1 MKKLT
6 LLLFSC
12 FPLMVFAQLHKGLII
27 DKSGAPIDGVTI
39 SLRRADSTIA
49 VQISK
54 NGFFSFQQPLKGA
67 YILLANA
74 VGYQNFSKTLNLPAD
89 SITIAI
95 TSDDKTLEQVTVSA
109 SKPVI
114 VRKIDRVIFNVEN
127 SIVASGAT
135 VWDALGK
142 APGVQTRFDGG
153 ITANNK
159 GVVIYMDD
167 KPIRLSGEDLA
178 AYLRSLPSDNI
189 AKIEIIANP
198 TARYDA
204 QGGAVINIISKK
216 PKGDGFNVVLSGAY
230 TQSTYGSY
238 NSSMVFNYR
247 KDKLN
252 VYGSYGYSRR
262 KKDHTESEYIIY
274 NTLGSYSDWRNE
286 KSGLRSGNANS
297 YKIGADYNLTDKQVL
312 GILVNGYNGTNSR
325 PNNILTTIVNNHAV
339 QPDSILHT
347 QNLSNGKASQYSFN
361 LNYKIKL
368 DTNGR
373 NINVDLDY
381 VPYQNKN
388 SQQVDTYGTL
398 GNGSL
403 LRDNY
408 HIFTPSNQNIDI
420 YSGKLDYTDKF
431 WKKWTFESG
440 LKYSSIRTRNSFD
453 FYNNP
458 ASGPELM
465 SSRSDRF
472 EYAENISA
480 IYASLT
486 GEVGKW
492 SFEGGLR
499 GEYARTNGKS
509 IVLNSNNK
517 NNYFKLFPT
526 LFVVYKFHKDHEVN
540 LTYNSRISRPEYW
553 RLNPFKSYTSPYTYL
568 EGNPA
573 LQPAFIYNGE
583 LGYTY
588 KQQYNIS
595 LYLRRTVDYF
605 SNISVQD
612 NASKL
617 FYDTQRN
624 LDLSQE
630 MGISASFPIKPASWW
645 EINNYAQGS
654 YRKEKSGYLQARYD
668 YHVWGIYLSSNHAFT
683 INKAQGLKAEI
694 SAWYSSPTIQGI
706 YKLAKLYDVS
716 AGVSKSL
723 LKGKGTLRLAV
734 NDLFYGNAYRIDVN
748 YENQLNG
755 FYEKNDTRSATL
767 SFSYRLG
774 GNPAAARKRTSASE
788 EEKKRTQ

>member
-6 LLLFSC
+6 ILLFFC
-12 FPLMVFAQLHKGLII
+12 FPLLASAQLRKGLVK
-27 DKSGAPIDGVTI
+27 DKNGEPIDRVTI
-39 SLRRADSTIA
+39 ILHQADSTLATRIA
-49 VQISK
+49 K
-54 NGFFSFQQPLKGA
+54 NGLFSFQQPLKGS
-67 YILLANA
+67 YVLILKA
-74 VGYQNFSKTLNLPAD
+74 VGYQDMSKALNLPMD
-89 SITIAI
+89 SINLVMNN
-95 TSDDKTLEQVTVSA
+95 DDKTLDQVTVSA
-109 SKPVI
+109 SKTVI
-114 VRKIDRVIFNVEN
+114 IRKIDRVIFNVEN
-127 SIVASGAT
+127 SIVASGTT

-189 AKIEIIANP
+189 AKIEIMANP

-216 PKGDGFNVVLSGAY
+216 PKGDGFNLVLSGGY
-230 TQSTYGSY
+230 TQSNYSSY
-238 NSSMVFNYR
+238 NPSMVFNYR

-262 KKDHTESEYIIY
+262 KKDHTEREYVIFDSPE
-274 NTLGSYSDWRNE
+274 NYSDWRND
-286 KSGLRSGNANS
+286 KLGIRKGHSNS
-297 YKIGADYNLTDKQVL
+297 YKIGADYNFNSKQVI
-312 GILVNGYNGTNSR
+312 GILVNGYNSVNSR
-325 PNNILTTIVNNHAV
+325 PNNTLTTIVNNHSPV
-339 QPDSILHT
+339 PDSILHT
-347 QNLSNGKASQYSFN
+347 QNVSNGKARQYSFN
-361 LNYKIKL
+361 INYKIKL

-373 NINVDLDY
+373 NINVDMDY

-388 SQQVDTYGTL
+388 SQQVDTYGIN
-398 GNGSL
+398 GNGSPL
-403 LRDNY
+403 PDQY
-408 HIFTPSNQNIDI
+408 HIFTPSDQHINI
-420 YSGKLDYTDKF
+420 YSGKIDYTDKF
-431 WKKWTFESG
+431 WKNWTFESG

-458 ASGPELM
+458 ATGPELV

-480 IYASLT
+480 IYASIS
-486 GEVGKW
+486 GDAGKW
-492 SFEGGLR
+492 SIKGGLR
-499 GEYARTNGKS
+499 GEYTRIIGKS
-509 IVLNSNNK
+509 MVLNTNNQ
-517 NNYFKLFPT
+517 NHYFKLFPT
-526 LFVVYKFHKDHEVN
+526 LFLVYKMNKDNELN
-540 LTYNSRISRPEYW
+540 FTYNSRISRPEYW

-583 LGYTY
+583 VGYTY

-595 LYLRRTVDYF
+595 FYLRRMVDYF
-605 SNISVQD
+605 SNITVQD
-612 NASKL
+612 NTTKL

-630 MGISASFPIKPASWW
+630 MGFSASFPIKPASWW
-645 EINNYAQGS
+645 EINNYAQGT
-654 YRKEKSGYLQARYD
+654 YRQEKSWYLQTSYD
-668 YHVWGIYLSSNHAFT
+668 YHVWGIYLSSSHAFT
-683 INKAQGLKAEI
+683 LNKTQGLKAEI

-706 YKLAKLYDVS
+706 YKLARLYDVS
-716 AGVSKSL
+716 AGMSKGL
-723 LKGKGTLRLAV
+723 FKGKGTLRLAV
-734 NDLFYGNAYRIDVN
+734 SDIFYGNAYRIDVD

-755 FYEKNDTRSATL
+755 FYEQNDTRSATL
-767 SFSYRLG
+767 SFSYRIG

>member
-6 LLLFSC
+6 LLLFFC
-12 FPLMVFAQLHKGLII
+12 LPLMVSAQLHKGLVT
-27 DKSGAPIDGVTI
+27 DKNGATVDGVTI
-39 SLRRADSTIA
+39 SLRHADSTLA

-54 NGFFSFQQPLKGA
+54 NGLFSFQQPLKGD
-67 YILLANA
+67 YVLMLKA
-74 VGYQNFSKTLNLPAD
+74 VGYKEMSKTLNLPID
-89 SITIAI
+89 SIII
-95 TSDDKTLEQVTVSA
+95 VMVSDDKTLDQVTVSA

-127 SIVASGAT
+127 SIVATGTT

-142 APGVQTRFDGG
+142 APGVQTKFDGG

-216 PKGDGFNVVLSGAY
+216 PKGDGYNVILSGGY
-230 TQSTYGSY
+230 TQSTYSSY
-238 NSSMVFNYR
+238 NPSTVFNYR
-247 KDKLN
+247 KNKLN

-262 KKDHTESEYIIY
+262 KKDHTESEYVIFDTPENY
-274 NTLGSYSDWRNE
+274 ADWRNE
-286 KSGLRSGNANS
+286 KSGIRLGNANS
-297 YKIGADYNLTDKQVL
+297 YKLGADYNLTDQEVI
-312 GILVNGYNGTNSR
+312 GILINGYNGANSR
-325 PNNILTTIVNNHAV
+325 PNSTLTTIVNNHSAR
-339 QPDSILHT
+339 PDSILNT
-347 QNLSNGKASQYSFN
+347 QNVSNGKANQYSFN

-398 GNGSL
+398 ANGNL
-403 LRDNY
+403 LPDNY

-453 FYNNP
+453 FYNNR
-458 ASGPELM
+458 ATGPELKPN
-465 SSRSDRF
+465 RSDRF
-472 EYAENISA
+472 EYAENVSA
-480 IYASLT
+480 VYASIS
-486 GEVGKW
+486 GDVGKW
-492 SFEGGLR
+492 SFEVGLR
-499 GEYARTNGKS
+499 GEYTRTNGQS
-509 IVLNSNNK
+509 MVLNTNNQ

-526 LFVVYKFHKDHEVN
+526 LFVAYKMNKDNEIN
-540 LTYNSRISRPEYW
+540 LTYNSRINRPEYW

-595 LYLRRTVDYF
+595 FYLRRVVDYF
-605 SNISVQD
+605 SNITVQ
-612 NASKL
+612 NNISKL

-630 MGISASFPIKPASWW
+630 IGFSASFPIKAAKWW

-654 YRKEKSGYLQARYD
+654 YRQEKSGYLQARYD

-683 INKAQGLKAEI
+683 LNKAQGLKAEI

-706 YKLAKLYDVS
+706 YKLARLYDVS
-716 AGVSKSL
+716 AGMSKSL

-734 NDLFYGNAYRIDVN
+734 SDIFYGNAYRIDVD
-748 YENQLNG
+748 YENQRNG
-755 FYEKNDTRSATL
+755 FYEKSDTRSTTL

-774 GNPAAARKRTSASE
+774 GNPTAARKRTSASE

>member
-6 LLLFSC
+6 LILLFC
-12 FPLMVFAQLHKGLII
+12 FPLITLAQLRKGLVT
-27 DKSGAPIDGVTI
+27 DKTGEPIDGATI
-39 SLRRADSTIA
+39 GLRRGDSTLAI
-49 VQISK
+49 QISK
-54 NGFFSFQQPLKGA
+54 NGLFSFQQPFKGS
-67 YILLANA
+67 YILKVNA
-74 VGYQNFSKTLNLPAD
+74 VGYQNTVQALNLPMD
-89 SITIAI
+89 SVVIVMIG
-95 TSDDKTLEQVTVSA
+95 DDRTLEQVTVSA
-109 SKPVI
+109 SKPLI

-153 ITANNK
+153 VTANNK

-216 PKGDGFNVVLSGAY
+216 PKGDGFNVVLSGGH
-230 TQSTYGSY
+230 TQSTYSSY
-238 NSSMVFNYR
+238 NPSMVFNYR

-262 KKDHTESEYIIY
+262 KKDHTESEYVIFDSPE
-274 NTLGSYSDWRNE
+274 NYSDWRND
-286 KSGLRSGNANS
+286 KSGIRSGNANS
-297 YKIGADYNLTDKQVL
+297 YKIGTDYNLTDKQVI
-312 GILVNGYNGTNSR
+312 GILVNGYNGSNSR
-325 PNNILTTIVNNHAV
+325 PNSTLTTIVNNHSAL
-339 QPDSILHT
+339 PDSILHT
-347 QNLSNGKASQYSFN
+347 QNVSNGKAYQYSFN

-398 GNGSL
+398 ANGNL
-403 LRDNY
+403 LPDNY
-408 HIFTPSNQNIDI
+408 HIFTPSDQNIDI
-420 YSGKLDYTDKF
+420 YSGKLDYSDKL

-440 LKYSSIRTRNSFD
+440 VKYSSIRTRNSFD

-458 ASGPELM
+458 ATGPELVPN
-465 SSRSDRF
+465 RSDRF

-480 IYASLT
+480 IYASIS
-486 GEVGKW
+486 GDAGNW

-499 GEYARTNGKS
+499 GEYTRTNGKS
-509 IVLNSNNK
+509 LVLNTNNQ

-526 LFVVYKFHKDHEVN
+526 LFVAYKMNKDNEIKLV
-540 LTYNSRISRPEYW
+540 YNSRINRPEYW

-595 LYLRRTVDYF
+595 FYIRRVVDYF

-612 NASKL
+612 NTSKL

-630 MGISASFPIKPASWW
+630 MGFSASFPIKPATWW

-654 YRKEKSGYLQARYD
+654 YRQEKSGYLQARYD
-668 YHVWGIYLSSNHAFT
+668 YHVWGIYLSTNHAFT
-683 INKAQGLKAEI
+683 LNKTQGLKAEI

-706 YKLAKLYDVS
+706 YKLAQLYDVS

-723 LKGKGTLRLAV
+723 FKGKGTLRLAV
-734 NDLFYGNAYRIDVN
+734 NDMFYGNAYRIDVD
-748 YENQLNG
+748 YENQHNG

>member
-6 LLLFSC
+6 LLLFLSL
-12 FPLMVFAQLHKGLII
+12 PLMVFAQLRNGLVT
-27 DKSGAPIDGVTI
+27 DKNGHPIDGVTI
-39 SLRRADSTIA
+39 SLRHADSTIA
-49 VQISK
+49 VQLSK
-54 NGFFSFQQPLKGA
+54 TGLFSFPQPLQGNYVIALKA
-67 YILLANA
+67 I
-74 VGYQNFSKTLNLPAD
+74 GYKNLMKRLILPAD
-89 SITIAI
+89 SVIIIMTG
-95 TSDDKTLEQVTVSA
+95 DEKTLDQVTVSA

-127 SIVASGAT
+127 SIVASGTT
-135 VWDALGK
+135 VWDALAK
-142 APGVQTRFDGG
+142 APGVQTKFDGG

-216 PKGDGFNVVLSGAY
+216 PKGDGYNVTLSGGY
-230 TQSTYGSY
+230 TQATYSSY
-238 NSSMVFNYR
+238 NPSMVFNYR
-247 KDKLN
+247 QDKWN
-252 VYGSYGYSRR
+252 VYGNYGYSRR
-262 KKDHTESEYIIY
+262 KKDHTESEYVIFDSPGNY
-274 NTLGSYSDWRNE
+274 ADWRNE
-286 KSGLRSGNANS
+286 KSGIRLGNANS
-297 YKIGADYNLTDKQVL
+297 YKIGADYNMTKQQVI
-312 GILVNGYNGTNSR
+312 GILVNGYNGASNR
-325 PNNILTTIVNNHAV
+325 PNSTLTTIFNNHAAL
-339 QPDSILHT
+339 PDSILQT
-347 QNLSNGKASQYSFN
+347 QNVSNGQAGQYSFN
-361 LNYKIKL
+361 LNYKIKI

-388 SQQVDTYGTL
+388 SQQVDTYGIS
-398 GNGSL
+398 GNGSPL
-403 LRDNY
+403 PDQY
-408 HIFTPSNQNIDI
+408 HIFTPSDQNIDI
-420 YSGKLDYTDKF
+420 YSGKIDYTDKF
-431 WKKWTFESG
+431 WKKWTFETG

-458 ASGPELM
+458 ASGRELVNN
-465 SSRSDRF
+465 RSDRF

-480 IYASLT
+480 IYASIT
-486 GEVGKW
+486 GDINKW

-499 GEYARTNGKS
+499 GEYTRTNGKS
-509 IVLNSNNK
+509 IALNTNSQ

-526 LFVVYKFHKDHEVN
+526 LFVAYKVNKNHEIN
-540 LTYNSRISRPEYW
+540 LHYSSRISRPEYW

-568 EGNPA
+568 EGNPS

-595 LYLRRTVDYF
+595 FYLRRVVDYF
-605 SNISVQD
+605 SNITVQD
-612 NASKL
+612 NSSKL

-630 MGISASFPIKPASWW
+630 MGFSASFPVKVFRWW
-645 EINNYAQGS
+645 EINNYGQGS
-654 YRKEKSGYLQARYD
+654 YRQEKSGYLQARYD
-668 YHVWGIYLSSNHAFT
+668 YRVWGIYLSSNHAFT
-683 INKAQGLKAEI
+683 LNKALGLKAEI

-706 YKLAKLYDVS
+706 YKLAELYDVS
-716 AGVSKSL
+716 AGMSKSVF
-723 LKGKGTLRLAV
+723 KNKGTLRLAV
-734 NDLFYGNAYRIDVN
+734 NDIFYSNVYRINVN
-748 YENQLNG
+748 YDNQRNG
-755 FYEKNDTRSATL
+755 FVEKSDTRSATL

-774 GNPAAARKRTSASE
+774 GNPTAARKRTSASE
-788 EEKKRTQ
+788 EEKKRAQ

>member
-1 MKKLT
+1 MKKLI
-6 LLLFSC
+6 LALLFFS
-12 FPLMVFAQLHKGLII
+12 PLITFAQLHKGLVT
-27 DKSGAPIDGVTI
+27 DKTGQPIDGVNI
-39 SLRRADSTIA
+39 SLRHADSTTAIQ
-49 VQISK
+49 VSK
-54 NGFFSFQQPLKGA
+54 NGLFSFQKPLKGR
-67 YILLANA
+67 YILMLKA
-74 VGYQNFSKTLNLPAD
+74 VGYKDMSQPLNLPMD
-89 SITIAI
+89 SVTIVMI
-95 TSDDKTLEQVTVSA
+95 SDDKTLDQITVSA
-109 SKPVI
+109 SKPLI

-153 ITANNK
+153 VTANNK
-159 GVVIYMDD
+159 NVVIYMDD
-167 KPIRLSGEDLA
+167 KPIRLAGEDLA

-216 PKGDGFNVVLSGAY
+216 PKGDGFNIVLSGAY
-230 TQSTYGSY
+230 TQSTYSSY
-238 NSSMVFNYR
+238 SPSMVFNYR

-252 VYGSYGYSRR
+252 IYGSYGYNRR
-262 KKDHTESEYIIY
+262 KKDHNESEYIIY
-274 NTLGSYSDWRNE
+274 DAPGGYSDWRNE
-286 KSGLRSGNANS
+286 KSGIRLGNANS
-297 YKIGADYNLTDKQVL
+297 YKVGADYNLTNKQVI
-312 GILVNGYNGTNSR
+312 GILINGYNGTNSR
-325 PNNILTTIVNNHAV
+325 PNNILTTVINNHAV
-339 QPDSILHT
+339 TPDSILHT
-347 QNLSNGKASQYSFN
+347 QNFSNGKAYQYSFN
-361 LNYKIKL
+361 INYKIKL

-403 LRDNY
+403 LPDTY
-408 HIFTPSNQNIDI
+408 HIFTPSNQNIGI

-440 LKYSSIRTRNSFD
+440 LKYSSIRTHNSFD

-458 ASGPELM
+458 ASGLELIPN
-465 SSRSDRF
+465 RSDRF
-472 EYAENISA
+472 EYAENVSA
-480 IYASLT
+480 IYASLA
-486 GEVGKW
+486 GDLGKW

-499 GEYARTNGKS
+499 GEYTRTNGRS
-509 IVLNSNNK
+509 IVLNTNSQ

-526 LFVVYKFHKDHEVN
+526 LFIVYKLNKDNEIN
-540 LTYNSRISRPEYW
+540 FNYNSRISRPEYW
-553 RLNPFKSYTSPYTYL
+553 RLNPFKSYTSPYAYL

-573 LQPAFIYNGE
+573 LQPAFIYNSE

-595 LYLRRTVDYF
+595 FYLRRTTDYF
-605 SNISVQD
+605 SNITVQD
-612 NASKL
+612 NTTKL

-630 MGISASFPIKPASWW
+630 MGFSVSFPTKPTSWW

-654 YRKEKSGYLQARYD
+654 YRLEKSGYLQARYD

-683 INKAQGLKAEI
+683 LNKAQGLKAEI

-706 YKLAKLYDVS
+706 YHIARLYDIS
-716 AGVSKSL
+716 AGLRKTL
-723 LKGKGTLRLAV
+723 LRGQGTIRLAV
-734 NDLFYGNAYRIDVN
+734 NDIFYGNAYRIDVD
-748 YENQLNG
+748 YQNQKNG
-755 FYEKNDTRSATL
+755 FIEKNDTRNATL

-774 GNPAAARKRTSASE
+774 GNPTAVRKRTSASE

>member
-6 LLLFSC
+6 LLLIFC
-12 FPLMVFAQLHKGLII
+12 FPLITLAQLRKGLVT
-27 DKSGAPIDGVTI
+27 DKTGEPIDGATI
-39 SLRRADSTIA
+39 GLRRGDSTLAI
-49 VQISK
+49 QTSK
-54 NGFFSFQQPLKGA
+54 NGLFSFPQLFKGSYMLKV
-67 YILLANA
+67 NA
-74 VGYQNFSKTLNLPAD
+74 VGYKNTVQALNLPMD
-89 SITIAI
+89 SVVIVMI
-95 TSDDKTLEQVTVSA
+95 SEDRTLEQVTVSA
-109 SKPVI
+109 SKPLI

-153 ITANNK
+153 VTANNK

-216 PKGDGFNVVLSGAY
+216 PKGDGFNVVLSSGY
-230 TQSTYGSY
+230 TQSTYSSY
-238 NSSMVFNYR
+238 NPSTVFNYR

-262 KKDHTESEYIIY
+262 KKDHTESEYIIFDSPGNY
-274 NTLGSYSDWRNE
+274 ADWKND
-286 KSGLRSGNANS
+286 KSGIRSGNANS
-297 YKIGADYNLTDKQVL
+297 YKIGADYNLTDKQVI
-312 GILVNGYNGTNSR
+312 GILVNGYNGVNSR
-325 PNNILTTIVNNHAV
+325 PNNTLTTIVNNHSAV
-339 QPDSILHT
+339 PDSILHT
-347 QNLSNGKASQYSFN
+347 QNVSNGKAYQYSFN
-361 LNYKIKL
+361 VNYKIKL

-398 GNGSL
+398 GNGNL
-403 LRDNY
+403 LPDNY
-408 HIFTPSNQNIDI
+408 HIFTPSDQNIDI
-420 YSGKLDYTDKF
+420 YSGKLDYSDKF

-440 LKYSSIRTRNSFD
+440 VKYSSIRTRNSFD

-458 ASGPELM
+458 ATGPELVPN
-465 SSRSDRF
+465 RSDRF

-480 IYASLT
+480 VYASIS
-486 GEVGKW
+486 GDAGKW

-499 GEYARTNGKS
+499 GEYTRTKGKS
-509 IVLNSNNK
+509 LVLNTNNQ
-517 NNYFKLFPT
+517 NHYFKLFPT
-526 LFVVYKFHKDHEVN
+526 LFVAYKMNKDNEIKLV
-540 LTYNSRISRPEYW
+540 YNSRINRPEYW

-595 LYLRRTVDYF
+595 FYLRRVVNYF

-612 NASKL
+612 NTSKL

-630 MGISASFPIKPASWW
+630 MGFSASFPIKAATWW

-654 YRKEKSGYLQARYD
+654 YRQEKSGYLQARYD
-668 YHVWGIYLSSNHAFT
+668 YHVWGIYLSTNHAFT
-683 INKAQGLKAEI
+683 LNKTQGLKAEI

-706 YKLAKLYDVS
+706 YKLAQLYDVS

-723 LKGKGTLRLAV
+723 FKGKGTLRLAV
-734 NDLFYGNAYRIDVN
+734 NDMFYGNAYRIDVD
-748 YENQLNG
+748 YENQHNG

-767 SFSYRLG
+767 SFSYRSG
-774 GNPAAARKRTSASE
+774 GNPTAARKRTSASE

>member
-1 MKKLT
+1 
-6 LLLFSC
+6 
-12 FPLMVFAQLHKGLII
+12 MVSAQLHKGLVT
-27 DKSGAPIDGVTI
+27 DKNGAPIDGVSI
-39 SLRRADSTIA
+39 GLRHADSTVA

-54 NGFFSFQQPLKGA
+54 IGLFSFQQPLNGYYVLSLK
-67 YILLANA
+67 A
-74 VGYQNFSKTLNLPAD
+74 VGYKDISKPLHLPMD
-89 SITIAI
+89 SIII
-95 TSDDKTLEQVTVSA
+95 VMTSDDRTLDQVTISA

-127 SIVASGAT
+127 SIVASGTT

-142 APGVQTRFDGG
+142 APGVQTKFDGG

-167 KPIRLSGEDLA
+167 KPIRLSGEDLV
-178 AYLRSLPSDNI
+178 AYLRSLPSDHI

-216 PKGDGFNVVLSGAY
+216 TKGDGYNVILSGGY
-230 TQSTYGSY
+230 TQSTYSSY
-238 NSSMVFNYR
+238 NPSMVFNDR

-262 KKDHTESEYIIY
+262 KKDHTESEYVIFDSPGNY
-274 NTLGSYSDWRNE
+274 ADWRNE
-286 KSGLRSGNANS
+286 KVGLRTGNANS
-297 YKIGADYNLTDKQVL
+297 YKVGADYNLTDQQLIGVL
-312 GILVNGYNGTNSR
+312 INGYNGASNR
-325 PNNILTTIVNNHAV
+325 PNNTLTTIMNNHSAR
-339 QPDSILHT
+339 PDSILNT
-347 QNLSNGKASQYSFN
+347 QNVSTGKASQYSFN
-361 LNYKIKL
+361 LNYKVKL
-368 DTNGR
+368 DNNGR

-381 VPYQNKN
+381 VPYQNMN
-388 SQQVDTYGTL
+388 SQQVDTYGFL
-398 GNGSL
+398 GNGNPL
-403 LRDNY
+403 PNQY

-420 YSGKLDYTDKF
+420 YSWKLDYTDKF
-431 WKKWTFESG
+431 WKKWTFEAG
-440 LKYSSIRTRNSFD
+440 LKYSSIVTRNRFD

-458 ASGPELM
+458 STGPQLVN
-465 SSRSDRF
+465 SRSDRF
-472 EYAENISA
+472 EYTENISA
-480 IYASLT
+480 IYASIT
-486 GEVGKW
+486 GDVGKW

-499 GEYARTNGKS
+499 GEYTRTNGKS
-509 IVLNSNNK
+509 IALDTNNK

-526 LFVVYKFHKDHEVN
+526 LFVVYKVDKDNEVN
-540 LTYNSRISRPEYW
+540 LNYNSRISRPEYW

-588 KQQYNIS
+588 KQQYNVS
-595 LYLRRTVDYF
+595 FYLRRVVDYF
-605 SNISVQD
+605 SNITVQD
-612 NASKL
+612 NISKL

-630 MGISASFPIKPASWW
+630 IGFSASFPIKAAKWW

-654 YRKEKSGYLQARYD
+654 YRQEKSGYLQARYN

-683 INKAQGLKAEI
+683 LNKAQGLKAEI

-716 AGVSKSL
+716 AGMSKSI
-723 LKGKGTLRLAV
+723 LKSKGTLRLAV
-734 NDLFYGNAYRIDVN
+734 NDIFYSNTYRIDVN
-748 YENQLNG
+748 YENQRNG
-755 FYEKNDTRSATL
+755 FYEKSDTRSATL

-774 GNPAAARKRTSASE
+774 GNPTAARKRTSASE

>member
-1 MKKLT
+1 
-6 LLLFSC
+6 
-12 FPLMVFAQLHKGLII
+12 MVFAQLQKGLVT
-27 DKSGAPIDGVTI
+27 DKNGIPIDGVTT
-39 SLRRADSTIA
+39 SLRHADSTVA
-49 VQISK
+49 VQLSK
-54 NGFFSFQQPLKGA
+54 NGLFSFRQPLNGD
-67 YILLANA
+67 YILMLKA
-74 VGYQNFSKTLNLPAD
+74 VGYKDMSKPLHLPID
-89 SITIAI
+89 SVIIMMI
-95 TSDDKTLEQVTVSA
+95 NDDKTLDQVTVSA

-114 VRKIDRVIFNVEN
+114 VRKIDRIIFNIEN
-127 SIVASGAT
+127 SIVASGT
-135 VWDALGK
+135 TLWDALGK
-142 APGVQTRFDGG
+142 APGVQTKFDGG

-167 KPIRLSGEDLA
+167 KAIRLSGEDLA

-189 AKIEIIANP
+189 SKIEIIANP

-216 PKGDGFNVVLSGAY
+216 PKGDGYNIALSSGY
-230 TQSTYGSY
+230 TRSTYNSY
-238 NSSMVFNYR
+238 NPSMVFNYR
-247 KDKLN
+247 KSKLN

-262 KKDHTESEYIIY
+262 KKDHTESEYVIFDSPGKY
-274 NTLGSYSDWRNE
+274 ADWRNE
-286 KSGLRSGNANS
+286 KSGVRLGNANS
-297 YKIGADYNLTDKQVL
+297 YKIGADYNLTDQQVI
-312 GILVNGYNGTNSR
+312 GILINGYNGANNR
-325 PNNILTTIVNNHAV
+325 PNNTLTTITNNHSAL
-339 QPDSILHT
+339 PDSILNT
-347 QNLSNGKASQYSFN
+347 QNVSNGKASQYSFN

-381 VPYQNKN
+381 VPYQNEN
-388 SQQVDTYGTL
+388 SQQVDTYGIF
-398 GNGSL
+398 GNGNPL
-403 LRDNY
+403 PDQY
-408 HIFTPSNQNIDI
+408 HIFTPANQNIDI

-431 WKKWTFESG
+431 WKQWTFESG
-440 LKYSSIRTRNSFD
+440 LKYSSIRTRNRFD

-458 ASGPELM
+458 VTGPELVN
-465 SSRSDRF
+465 SRSDRF

-480 IYASLT
+480 IYASIT
-486 GEVGKW
+486 GDVGKW

-499 GEYARTNGKS
+499 GEYTRTNGKS
-509 IVLNSNNK
+509 IALNTSNQ

-526 LFVVYKFHKDHEVN
+526 LFVVYKLDKDNEVN
-540 LTYNSRISRPEYW
+540 LHYNSRISRPEYW

-595 LYLRRTVDYF
+595 FYLRRVVDYF
-605 SNISVQD
+605 SNITVQD
-612 NASKL
+612 NTSKL

-630 MGISASFPIKPASWW
+630 IGFSASFPIKAATWW
-645 EINNYAQGS
+645 EINNYAQGA
-654 YRKEKSGYLQARYD
+654 YRQERSGYLQARYD
-668 YHVWGIYLSSNHAFT
+668 YHVWGIYLSSNHAF
-683 INKAQGLKAEI
+683 ILNKAQGLKAEI

-716 AGVSKSL
+716 AGMSKSL
-723 LKGKGTLRLAV
+723 LKSKGILRLAV
-734 NDLFYGNAYRIDVN
+734 NDIFYSNVYHIDVN
-748 YENQLNG
+748 FQNQRNG
-755 FYEKNDTRSATL
+755 FVEKSDTRSVIL

-774 GNPAAARKRTSASE
+774 GNPTAARKRTSASE

>member
-1 MKKLT
+1 MKKF
-6 LLLFSC
+6 LLLLLLY
-12 FPLMVFAQLHKGLII
+12 FPLITLAQLRNGLVT
-27 DKSGAPIDGVTI
+27 DKSGEPIDGVTI
-39 SLRRADSTIA
+39 ALHHADSTVA

-54 NGFFSFQQPLKGA
+54 NGLFSFQQPFIGNYVLTLK
-67 YILLANA
+67 A
-74 VGYQNFSKTLNLPAD
+74 VGYKDMSKALGLPMD
-89 SITIAI
+89 SVTIMMI
-95 TSDDKTLEQVTVSA
+95 SDDKTLDQVTVSA
-109 SKPVI
+109 SKPLI

-135 VWDALGK
+135 VWDALGR

-153 ITANNK
+153 VTANNK

-189 AKIEIIANP
+189 AKIEIMANP
-198 TARYDA
+198 TAKYDA

-216 PKGDGFNVVLSGAY
+216 PKGDGFNIVLSAGY
-230 TQSTYGSY
+230 TQSTYSSY
-238 NSSMVFNYR
+238 NPSMVFNYR

-262 KKDHTESEYIIY
+262 KKDHTENEYVIFDSPE
-274 NTLGSYSDWRNE
+274 NYSDWRND
-286 KSGLRSGNANS
+286 KSGIRSGNANS
-297 YKIGADYNLTDKQVL
+297 YKIGADYNLSSKQVI
-312 GILVNGYNGTNSR
+312 GILVNGYNGNNSR
-325 PNNILTTIVNNHAV
+325 PNQVLTTIVNNYKPL
-339 QPDSILHT
+339 PDSILHT
-347 QNLSNGKASQYSFN
+347 QNVSNGKVYQYSFN

-373 NINVDLDY
+373 NINVDVDY

-398 GNGSL
+398 ANGNL
-403 LRDNY
+403 LSDNY

-440 LKYSSIRTRNSFD
+440 LKYSSIRTRNNFD
-453 FYNNP
+453 FYNNQ
-458 ASGPELM
+458 ATGPELIPN
-465 SSRSDRF
+465 RSDRF
-472 EYAENISA
+472 EYAENVSA
-480 IYASLT
+480 IYASIS
-486 GEVGKW
+486 GDVGNW
-492 SFEGGLR
+492 SFEGGFR
-499 GEYARTNGKS
+499 GEYTQTNGQS
-509 IVLNSNNK
+509 MVLNTNNQ

-526 LFVVYKFHKDHEVN
+526 LFVAYKMNKDHEIN
-540 LTYNSRISRPEYW
+540 LTYNSRINRPEYW

-595 LYLRRTVDYF
+595 FYLRRVVDYF
-605 SNISVQD
+605 SNITVQD
-612 NASKL
+612 NGSKL

-630 MGISASFPIKPASWW
+630 TGFSASFPIQAASWW

-654 YRKEKSGYLQARYD
+654 YRQEKSGYLQARYD

-683 INKAQGLKAEI
+683 LNKAQGLKAEI

-706 YKLAKLYDVS
+706 YKLARLYDVS
-716 AGVSKSL
+716 AGMSKSL

-734 NDLFYGNAYRIDVN
+734 NDIFYGNAYRIDVN
-748 YENQLNG
+748 YENQRNG
-755 FYEKNDTRSATL
+755 FYEQNDTRSATL

-774 GNPAAARKRTSASE
+774 GNPTAARKRTSASE

>member
-1 MKKLT
+1 MKKLSL
-6 LLLFSC
+6 LLLFS
-12 FPLMVFAQLHKGLII
+12 FPLITLAQLHKGFVN
-27 DKSGAPIDGVTI
+27 DKTGEPIDGVTI
-39 SLRRADSTIA
+39 SLHRADSTLAI
-49 VQISK
+49 QTSK
-54 NGFFSFQQPLKGA
+54 NGLFSFLQPFKGNYVLK
-67 YILLANA
+67 ANA
-74 VGYQNFSKTLNLPAD
+74 VGYKNITKVINLPID
-89 SITIAI
+89 SVTIVMI
-95 TSDDKTLEQVTVSA
+95 SDDKTLDQVTVSA
-109 SKPVI
+109 SKPLI

-153 ITANNK
+153 VTANNK

-230 TQSTYGSY
+230 TQSTYSSY

-252 VYGSYGYSRR
+252 IYGSYGYSRR
-262 KKDHTESEYIIY
+262 KKDHTESEYIIFDSPENY
-274 NTLGSYSDWRNE
+274 ADRKND
-286 KSGLRSGNANS
+286 KSGIRLGNANS
-297 YKIGADYNLTDKQVL
+297 YKIGADYNLTGKQVI
-312 GILVNGYNGTNSR
+312 GILVNGYHGNNSR
-325 PNNILTTIVNNHAV
+325 PNQALTTIVNNHALR
-339 QPDSILHT
+339 PDSILNT
-347 QNLSNGKASQYSFN
+347 QNISTGAAYQYSFN

-368 DTNGR
+368 DTSGR
-373 NINVDLDY
+373 NINVDMDY

-388 SQQVDTYGTL
+388 SQQVDTYGTGST
-398 GNGSL
+398 GNL
-403 LRDNY
+403 LPDSY

-453 FYNNP
+453 FYNHP
-458 ASGPELM
+458 ATGLELIPNH
-465 SSRSDRF
+465 SDRF

-480 IYASLT
+480 AYASIT
-486 GEVGKW
+486 GDVGKW

-499 GEYARTNGKS
+499 GEYTQTNGKS
-509 IVLNSNNK
+509 LVLNTNNRK
-517 NNYFKLFPT
+517 NYFKLFPT
-526 LFVVYKFHKDHEVN
+526 IFVLYKMNKDNEIN

-595 LYLRRTVDYF
+595 FYLRRTVDYF

-612 NASKL
+612 NITKL
-617 FYDTQRN
+617 LYDTQRN

-630 MGISASFPIKPASWW
+630 MGFSASFPIKPASWW

-654 YRKEKSGYLQARYD
+654 YRQEKSGYLQAHYD
-668 YHVWGIYLSSNHAFT
+668 YHALGVYLSSNHAFT
-683 INKAQGLKAEI
+683 LNKTHGLKAEI

-706 YKLAKLYDVS
+706 YKLAQLYDVS
-716 AGVSKSL
+716 AGASKSL
-723 LKGKGTLRLAV
+723 LKGKGTLRLAI
-734 NDLFYGNAYRIDVN
+734 NDLFYGNAYRIDVD
-748 YENQLNG
+748 YENQRNG
-755 FYEKNDTRSATL
+755 FYEQNDTRSATL

-774 GNPAAARKRTSASE
+774 GNPTAARKRTSASE

>member
-6 LLLFSC
+6 LILFFC
-12 FPLMVFAQLHKGLII
+12 LPLMVFAQLHKGLVN
-27 DKSGAPIDGVTI
+27 DKNGALIDGVSI
-39 SLRRADSTIA
+39 SLSYADSTFA

-54 NGFFSFQQPLKGA
+54 NGLFSFLQPLKGS
-67 YILLANA
+67 YVLMLKA
-74 VGYQNFSKTLNLPAD
+74 VGYKDVSKTLNLPMD
-89 SITIAI
+89 SVTITMI
-95 TSDDKTLEQVTVSA
+95 SEDKTLDQVTVSA
-109 SKPVI
+109 SKPLI

-135 VWDALGK
+135 VWDALAK

-189 AKIEIIANP
+189 ARIEIMPNP

-204 QGGAVINIISKK
+204 QGGAVIHIISKK
-216 PKGDGFNVVLSGAY
+216 PKGDGFNVVLSAGY

-238 NSSMVFNYR
+238 NPGMVFNYR

-262 KKDHTESEYIIY
+262 KKDHTESEYIIFDSPGNY
-274 NTLGSYSDWRNE
+274 AYWRNE
-286 KSGLRSGNANS
+286 KSGIRSGNANS
-297 YKIGADYNLTDKQVL
+297 YKIGADYNLTQQQVV
-312 GILVNGYNGTNSR
+312 GVLVNGYNGTSNR
-325 PNNILTTIVNNHAV
+325 PNNTLTSIFNNYAAL
-339 QPDSILHT
+339 PDSILQT
-347 QNLSNGKASQYSFN
+347 QNVSNGQASQYSFN
-361 LNYKIKL
+361 FNYKIKL
-368 DTNGR
+368 DTSDR

-388 SQQVDTYGTL
+388 SQQVDTYGL
-398 GNGSL
+398 SGNGNL
-403 LRDNY
+403 LPDQY
-408 HIFTPSNQNIDI
+408 HIFTPANQKIDI
-420 YSGKLDYTDKF
+420 YSGKVDYTDKF

-458 ASGPELM
+458 ATGLELVN
-465 SSRSDRF
+465 SRSDRF
-472 EYAENISA
+472 EYAEHISA
-480 IYASLT
+480 VYASIT
-486 GEVGKW
+486 GDVGKW

-499 GEYARTNGKS
+499 GEYTRTNGKS
-509 IVLNSNNK
+509 IALNTNNQH
-517 NNYFKLFPT
+517 NYFKLFPT
-526 LFVVYKFHKDHEVN
+526 LFMVYKVNKDNEIN
-540 LTYNSRISRPEYW
+540 LNYNSRISRPEYW

-595 LYLRRTVDYF
+595 FYLRRVVDYF
-605 SNISVQD
+605 SNITVQD
-612 NASKL
+612 NTSKL

-630 MGISASFPIKPASWW
+630 IGFSASFPIKAARWW
-645 EINNYAQGS
+645 EISNYVQGS
-654 YRKEKSGYLQARYD
+654 YRQERSGYLQARYD
-668 YHVWGIYLSSNHAFT
+668 YRVWGIYLSSNHAFT
-683 INKAQGLKAEI
+683 LNKTKGLKAEI

-706 YKLAKLYDVS
+706 YKLAKLYDIS
-716 AGVSKSL
+716 AGMSKSM

-734 NDLFYGNAYRIDVN
+734 NDIFYSNTYRIDVN
-748 YENQLNG
+748 YENQRNG
-755 FYEKNDTRSATL
+755 FYEQSDTRSATL

-774 GNPAAARKRTSASE
+774 GNPTAARKRTSASE

>member
-6 LLLFSC
+6 LLLFFC
-12 FPLMVFAQLHKGLII
+12 FPLIAFAQLRKGLVT
-27 DKSGAPIDGVTI
+27 DKNGEPIDGVTI
-39 SLRRADSTIA
+39 SLYHADSTIA

-54 NGFFSFQQPLKGA
+54 KGLFTFQQPLKGN
-67 YILLANA
+67 YVLLLKA
-74 VGYQNFSKTLNLPAD
+74 VGYKDLSKALSLPMD
-89 SITIAI
+89 SVTIMMYN
-95 TSDDKTLEQVTVSA
+95 DDKTLDQVTVSA
-109 SKPVI
+109 SKPLI
-114 VRKIDRVIFNVEN
+114 VRKIDRVIFIVEN
-127 SIVASGAT
+127 SIIASGAT

-153 ITANNK
+153 VTANNK

-178 AYLRSLPSDNI
+178 TYLRSLPSDNI
-189 AKIEIIANP
+189 ARIEIIANP

-216 PKGDGFNVVLSGAY
+216 PKGDGFNIVLSGGY
-230 TQSTYGSY
+230 ILSTYSSY
-238 NSSMVFNYR
+238 NPGTVFNYR

-262 KKDHTESEYIIY
+262 KKDHTESEYVIFTSPE
-274 NTLGSYSDWRNE
+274 NYSDWRNE

-297 YKIGADYNLTDKQVL
+297 YKIGADYNLTDKQVI
-312 GILVNGYNGTNSR
+312 GILVNGYNGANNR
-325 PNNILTTIVNNHAV
+325 PNSTLTTIVNNHSSL
-339 QPDSILHT
+339 PDSILHT
-347 QNLSNGKASQYSFN
+347 QNVSNGKASQYSFN

-381 VPYQNKN
+381 VPYQNNN
-388 SQQVDTYGTL
+388 SQQVDTYGIS
-398 GNGSL
+398 GNGNPL
-403 LRDNY
+403 PDQY
-408 HIFTPSNQNIDI
+408 HIFTPSDQHIDI
-420 YSGKLDYTDKF
+420 YSGKIDYTDKF

-458 ASGPELM
+458 ATGPELV

-480 IYASLT
+480 IYASMT
-486 GEVGKW
+486 GDAGKW

-499 GEYARTNGKS
+499 GECTRTNGKS
-509 IVLNSNNK
+509 AVLNTNNQ

-526 LFVVYKFHKDHEVN
+526 LFVVYKMNKDNEIN

-595 LYLRRTVDYF
+595 FYLRRVVDYF
-605 SNISVQD
+605 SNITVQD
-612 NASKL
+612 NTSKL

-630 MGISASFPIKPASWW
+630 IGFSASFPIKPATWW

-654 YRKEKSGYLQARYD
+654 YRQEKSGYLKARYD

-683 INKAQGLKAEI
+683 LNKAQGLKAEI

-716 AGVSKSL
+716 AGMSKSL

-734 NDLFYGNAYRIDVN
+734 NDIFYSNAYRIDVN
-748 YENQLNG
+748 YETQRNG
-755 FYEKNDTRSATL
+755 FYEKSDTRSATL

-774 GNPAAARKRTSASE
+774 GNPTAARKRTSASE

>member
-1 MKKLT
+1 
-6 LLLFSC
+6 
-12 FPLMVFAQLHKGLII
+12 MVFAQLRKGLVT
-27 DKSGAPIDGVTI
+27 DKNGAPIDGVSI
-39 SLRRADSTIA
+39 SLSYADSTFA

-54 NGFFSFQQPLKGA
+54 NGLFSFLQPLKGS
-67 YILLANA
+67 YVLMLKA
-74 VGYQNFSKTLNLPAD
+74 VGYKDVSKTLNLPID
-89 SITIAI
+89 SVTITMI
-95 TSDDKTLEQVTVSA
+95 TEDKTLEQVTVSA
-109 SKPVI
+109 SKPLI
-114 VRKIDRVIFNVEN
+114 VRKIDRIIFNVEN

-159 GVVIYMDD
+159 GVIIYMDD

-189 AKIEIIANP
+189 ARIEIMPNP

-204 QGGAVINIISKK
+204 QGGAVIHIISKK
-216 PKGDGFNVVLSGAY
+216 PKGDGFNVILSAGY
-230 TQSTYGSY
+230 IQSTYGSY
-238 NSSMVFNYR
+238 NPSMVFNYR
-247 KDKLN
+247 KDRLN

-262 KKDHTESEYIIY
+262 KKDHTESEYIIFDSPGNY
-274 NTLGSYSDWRNE
+274 ADWRNE
-286 KSGLRSGNANS
+286 KSGIRLGNANS
-297 YKIGADYNLTDKQVL
+297 YKIGADYNLNHQQVV
-312 GILVNGYNGTNSR
+312 GVLVNGYNGTSNR
-325 PNNILTTIVNNHAV
+325 PNSTLTSIFNNYAAL
-339 QPDSILHT
+339 PDSILQT
-347 QNLSNGKASQYSFN
+347 QNVSNGQASQYSFN

-368 DTNGR
+368 DTSGR

-381 VPYQNKN
+381 VPYQNRN
-388 SQQVDTYGTL
+388 SQQVDTYGL
-398 GNGSL
+398 SGNGNPL
-403 LRDNY
+403 PDQY
-408 HIFTPSNQNIDI
+408 HIFTPANQKIDI
-420 YSGKLDYTDKF
+420 YSGKVDYTDKF

-458 ASGPELM
+458 ATGLELVN
-465 SSRSDRF
+465 SRSDRF
-472 EYAENISA
+472 EYAEHISA
-480 IYASLT
+480 VYANIT
-486 GEVGKW
+486 GDVGKW

-499 GEYARTNGKS
+499 GEYTRTNGKS
-509 IVLNSNNK
+509 IALNTNNQH
-517 NNYFKLFPT
+517 NYFKLFPT
-526 LFVVYKFHKDHEVN
+526 LFMVYKVDKNNEINVN
-540 LTYNSRISRPEYW
+540 YNSRISRPEYW

-595 LYLRRTVDYF
+595 FYLRRVVDYF
-605 SNISVQD
+605 SNITVQD
-612 NASKL
+612 NTSKF

-624 LDLSQE
+624 LELSQE
-630 MGISASFPIKPASWW
+630 IGFSASFPIKAAKWW
-645 EINNYAQGS
+645 EISNYVQGS
-654 YRKEKSGYLQARYD
+654 YRQERSGYLQARYD
-668 YHVWGIYLSSNHAFT
+668 YRVWGIYLSSNHAFT
-683 INKAQGLKAEI
+683 LNKTKGLKAEI

-716 AGVSKSL
+716 AGMSKSM

-734 NDLFYGNAYRIDVN
+734 NDIFYSNTYRIDVN
-748 YENQLNG
+748 YENQRNG
-755 FYEKNDTRSATL
+755 FYEKSDTRSATL

-774 GNPAAARKRTSASE
+774 GNPTAARKRTSASE